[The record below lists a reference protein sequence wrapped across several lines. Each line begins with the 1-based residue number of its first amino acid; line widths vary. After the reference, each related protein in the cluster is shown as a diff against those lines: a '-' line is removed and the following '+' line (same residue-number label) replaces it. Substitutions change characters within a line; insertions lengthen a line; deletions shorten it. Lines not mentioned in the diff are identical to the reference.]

1 MGDVL
6 LTSEPGRLVLT
17 TARPTGVRSLG
28 PSLLQALAIGAA
40 LLAASLVL
48 DEHLPGAVMMVGLG
62 LLLLIIATRLEA
74 REGRRRV
81 VLHFASE
88 LLRLELLPRTG
99 RPIHHDIPFDDV
111 VSIDLVEEQGAGFGI
126 RVWWKGP
133 KGAERTELLVR
144 RARPEEGA
152 ALHRV
157 WRMLRNAVGLDGTE
171 LPD

>member
-1 MGDVL
+1 VGDVL

-17 TARPTGVRSLG
+17 TARSTGVRSLG
-28 PSLLQALAIGAA
+28 PSLMQALAIGAA

-48 DEHLPGAVMMVGLG
+48 DEHLLAALLLVGVGLV
-62 LLLLIIATRLEA
+62 LLVTASRLDV

-88 LLRLELLPRTG
+88 LLRLELLPRSG

-111 VSIDLVEEQGAGFGI
+111 LSIDLVEEAERGFGI
-126 RVWWKGP
+126 RIWWKGP
-133 KGAERTELLVR
+133 KDAEHTELLVR
-144 RARPEEGA
+144 RAQPEEGA

>member
-1 MGDVL
+1 ML
-6 LTSEPGRLVLT
+6 A
-17 TARPTGVRSLG
+17 TARSTGVRSMG
-28 PSLLQALAIGAA
+28 PSLLQAGAIGAA

-48 DEHLPGAVMMVGLG
+48 DG
-62 LLLLIIATRLEA
+62 LLLGALLMVALGLALLITASRLDP
-74 REGRRRV
+74 RSGRRRV

-88 LLRLELLPRTG
+88 LLRLELLPRSG

-111 VSIDLVEEQGAGFGI
+111 VSIDLVEEDGAGFGI

-144 RARPEEGA
+144 RARPEEGES
-152 ALHRV
+152 LHRV

>member
-1 MGDVL
+1 MT

-17 TARPTGVRSLG
+17 TARATGVRSLG

-48 DEHLPGAVMMVGLG
+48 DEHLLAALLLVGLG
-62 LLLLIIATRLEA
+62 LVLLVTASRLDV

-88 LLRLELLPRTG
+88 LLRLELLPRSG
-99 RPIHHDIPFDDV
+99 RPIHHEIPFDDV
-111 VSIDLVEEQGAGFGI
+111 VSIDLVEELDAGLGI
-126 RVWWKGP
+126 RVWWKDSR
-133 KGAERTELLVR
+133 GAERTGLLVR
-144 RARPEEGA
+144 RAKHDEGV